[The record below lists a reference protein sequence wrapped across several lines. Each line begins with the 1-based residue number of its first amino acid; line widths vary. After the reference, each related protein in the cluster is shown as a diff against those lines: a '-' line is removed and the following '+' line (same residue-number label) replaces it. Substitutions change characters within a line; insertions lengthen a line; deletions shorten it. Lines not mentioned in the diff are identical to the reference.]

1 MADRA
6 AHRLGGEMREA
17 FFCGQLF
24 CDRAISGGLS
34 VRDGTEDL
42 PYLTL
47 KRSSQKVEGNLEVRL
62 LSCKINVQPAPG
74 RLEYGKF
81 LFFCF
86 FLKPQGEILLAFKPQ
101 AGKAAVVCGKE
112 DLAKRRR
119 VMAYVLL
126 DYFLRLGA

>member
-17 FFCGQLF
+17 FFCGQLLRD
-24 CDRAISGGLS
+24 CAVSGGLS

-47 KRSSQKVEGNLEVRL
+47 KRSSQKMKGNLEVRF
-62 LSCKINVQPAPG
+62 LSCKINVQPAPS

-86 FLKPQGEILLAFKPQ
+86 FLKPQ
-101 AGKAAVVCGKE
+101 
-112 DLAKRRR
+112 AK
-119 VMAYVLL
+119 
-126 DYFLRLGA
+126 YFCLQTTGR